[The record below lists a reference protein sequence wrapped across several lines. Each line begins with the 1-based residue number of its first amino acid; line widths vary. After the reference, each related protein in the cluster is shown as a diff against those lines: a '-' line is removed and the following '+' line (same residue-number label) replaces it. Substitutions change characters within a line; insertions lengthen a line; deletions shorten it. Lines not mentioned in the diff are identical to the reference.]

1 MPAYNII
8 TTMQEDNNLILS
20 VILVNWNSKSTT
32 IDCVNS
38 ILKDKLF
45 VNSPGKAEIIL
56 IDNNSSDGSQEEI
69 IELFPQIRLIAN
81 KENTGYA
88 KACNQGLKIAKGKFV
103 LLLGNDT
110 VLKNDA
116 LYKTVE
122 FLENRRNSGAAGCRL
137 VYPDGR
143 LQGNCKKFP
152 KLINAFNTYLSLNK
166 LNYDYDMLWFG
177 YDKTV
182 EVDQIATTFLMIRK
196 DVLDKTGGFDEQ
208 YKILYNDV
216 DLCKRI
222 WNAGYKI
229 YFNHAVE
236 IEHIGSHSTNKAG
249 FKVRKIMYDDIF
261 RYYRNNFGIK
271 AIFLWP
277 VLKAR
282 LMIVS
287 IFKK

>member
-20 VILVNWNSKSTT
+20 VIIVNWNSKSTT

-229 YFNHAVE
+229 FFNHTVE
-236 IEHIGSHSTNKAG
+236 VIHIGSHSTNKAG

-261 RYYRNNFGIK
+261 RYYRSNFGFK
-271 AIFLWP
+271 ANLLIP
-277 VLKAR
+277 VLYFR
-282 LMIVS
+282 LIMVS
-287 IFKK
+287 LFK

>member
-1 MPAYNII
+1 
-8 TTMQEDNNLILS
+8 MQEDNNLILS
-20 VILVNWNSKSTT
+20 VIIVNWNSKSTT
-32 IDCVNS
+32 IDCLNS
-38 ILKDKLF
+38 VLKDKF
-45 VNSPGKAEIIL
+45 FINFPDKAEIIL
-56 IDNNSSDGSQEEI
+56 IDNNSSDGSREEFSA
-69 IELFPQIRLIAN
+69 LFPDVKLIAG
-81 KENTGYA
+81 KENVGYA
-88 KACNQGLKIAKGKFV
+88 KACNLGMEIAKGNFV

-122 FLENRRNSGAAGCRL
+122 FLENRRDCGAAGCRL
-137 VYPDGR
+137 VYPDGS

-216 DLCKRI
+216 DLCKKI

-236 IEHIGSHSTNKAG
+236 IEHIGSHSTKKAG
-249 FKVRKIMYDDIF
+249 RKIRKIMYDDIF
-261 RYYRNNFGIK
+261 RYYRNNFGLM
-271 AIFLWP
+271 AVFLWP

-282 LMIVS
+282 LMIVT